1 MSAIAFQNC
10 MVILALYL
18 LSNGK
23 YIAIV
28 GFETFADVQ
37 LEKSARCN
45 IDYDR
50 VGAPRKST
58 RYVSPAMIQMKFLFQ
73 ISVISVM
80 IVSRGRKCCR
90 G

>member
-1 MSAIAFQNC
+1 